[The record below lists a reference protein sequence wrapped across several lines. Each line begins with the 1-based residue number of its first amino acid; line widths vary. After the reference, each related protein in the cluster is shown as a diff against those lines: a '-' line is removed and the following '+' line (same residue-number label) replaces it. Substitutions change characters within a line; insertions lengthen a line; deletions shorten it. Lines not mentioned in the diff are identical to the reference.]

1 MALAKKGASKRTA
14 GKKRKKTGAAPG
26 KPDPGFLTKLSKA
39 IHDEYEAA
47 TTTPSRP
54 VRGPAMDEPAL
65 STPEEEGPSAPRAK
79 RPKAEAPAS
88 GTKHDKTKPGKER
101 RPALLQELK
110 KLIEELDEE
119 GLDFLLEQA
128 HVHRYNME
136 VERLNEAEER
146 KAAREGG
153 GASSGGSAPRA
164 PALRIERSKD
174 GNTYHVVSAGRYKM
188 FSADEMLALVRI
200 AHGNPNTEEA
210 ARGLHR
216 WMSRERIDALAD
228 LGISGPSDPSL
239 QTLSRLIVKTFAKPQ
254 PKK

>member
-1 MALAKKGASKRTA
+1 MARAKKGASKRTA
-14 GKKRKKTGAAPG
+14 GKKRKTPGAAPG
-26 KPDPGFLTKLSKA
+26 KSDPGFLTRLSKA

-47 TTTPSRP
+47 AKTPSRP
-54 VRGPAMDEPAL
+54 VRGPASDEPAP
-65 STPEEEGPSAPRAK
+65 SSPAEEVSAPRVT
-79 RPKAEAPAS
+79 RSKAAAPAS
-88 GTKHDKTKPGKER
+88 GTGSGKTKPGKNR

-119 GLDFLLEQA
+119 GLEFLLEQA

-146 KAAREGG
+146 KAAREGDG
-153 GASSGGSAPRA
+153 GPSGGPAPRE
-164 PALRIERSKD
+164 PSLRIERSKD

-200 AHGNPNTEEA
+200 AHSNPAPEEA

-228 LGISGPSDPSL
+228 LGISGPADPSL
-239 QTLSRLIVKTFAKPQ
+239 LALSRLIVKTFAKPL
-254 PKK
+254 PRK